1 MKSIKRAP
9 TSFQKLKEKLKKEKM
24 RSSTVPCPIEK
35 DANDHSDNERTMLI
49 KNEAVKVHN
58 ANAETEDV
66 FDEDDDQKANEKH
79 KKSPYII
86 PKA

>member
-1 MKSIKRAP
+1 
-9 TSFQKLKEKLKKEKM
+9 
-24 RSSTVPCPIEK
+24 
-35 DANDHSDNERTMLI
+35 MLI

-79 KKSPYII
+79 KKEPPTSFQKLKEKLKKEKMRSSTVPCPIE
-86 PKA
+86 KDANDHSD